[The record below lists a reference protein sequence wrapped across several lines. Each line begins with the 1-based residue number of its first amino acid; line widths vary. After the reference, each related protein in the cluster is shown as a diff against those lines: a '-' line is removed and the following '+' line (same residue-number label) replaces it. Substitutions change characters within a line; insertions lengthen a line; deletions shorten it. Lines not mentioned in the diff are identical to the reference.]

1 MSRWNEKLNDFN
13 KALNRLNESIIESK
27 NNPVSSTLKDGVM
40 QRFEFACGIC
50 WKVIKY
56 YLESEG
62 IEEAK
67 SPKSTFRE
75 AFKIGL
81 IDDGEKWI
89 DMLKD
94 RRLTL
99 HAYDE
104 EVAVEIYNKIVTIYY
119 NQMLEICN
127 ILNLKDVNEDV
138 WD

>member
-1 MSRWNEKLNDFN
+1 
-13 KALNRLNESIIESK
+13 
-27 NNPVSSTLKDGVM
+27 
-40 QRFEFACGIC
+40 
-50 WKVIKY
+50 
-56 YLESEG
+56 
-62 IEEAK
+62 
-67 SPKSTFRE
+67 
-75 AFKIGL
+75 
-81 IDDGEKWI
+81 
-89 DMLKD
+89 MLKD